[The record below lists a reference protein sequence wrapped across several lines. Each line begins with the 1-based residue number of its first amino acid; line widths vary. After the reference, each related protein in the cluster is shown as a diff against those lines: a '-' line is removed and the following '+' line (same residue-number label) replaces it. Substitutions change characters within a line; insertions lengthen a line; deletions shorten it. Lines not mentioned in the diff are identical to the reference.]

1 MATSVSEREQALA
14 WIAAQL
20 RWERTLARLRRGPA
34 PEPELERQ
42 AA

>member
-20 RWERTLARLRRGPA
+20 RWEHALARLRRRPAPA
-34 PEPELERQ
+34 PEIERQ